1 MMPAFFERLSPSLKT
16 ADAADNQ
23 LTRKV
28 QRLKAGMLYDQL
40 AQGLVATLINAA
52 LTAFIVSSVVEPAT
66 AWLWFTAIT
75 ATCAAR
81 FALLVLFKRQ
91 DRDTFDDIEWSRNF
105 TAGSIATA
113 ACWGMAGVVLF
124 PAESYQHQAFIGFVL
139 AGMAAGASGSMVA
152 DDKTF
157 RAYAVIAIAPYM
169 LRLLIAGHSINIA
182 MAVMCAAF
190 IAALSMSARKNTRCA
205 TDALRL
211 QFENLDLV
219 AKLESNA
226 TELNSVNEALT
237 AENAERQKTESD
249 LLKANDDAKAASR
262 AKSQFL
268 ANMSHEIRTP
278 MNGVFGMTDLLS
290 RTDLDDRQRK
300 LVKTINES
308 AKSLLTIINDI
319 LDLSRIEAGKLN
331 LDSHEFSLKETIE
344 RSADMFVSQADGR
357 GIELSVFIAKDVP
370 AYVKGDSGRLK
381 QVVLNLVG
389 NALKFTKYGEVG
401 IAVTHVSTA
410 GNVSR
415 VKFEIHDTGIGI
427 DAGLQ
432 EKLFQPFAQA
442 ETSISRRFGGTGL
455 GLSIARHLVDL
466 MGGTM
471 ELHSELG
478 KGTRI
483 CFELPLEHGDAS
495 GANEDSDLSVLE
507 GARLLV
513 IDDRETNRIIIKN
526 YLEGAGAQITC
537 AASAAEGWP
546 LLIAAAA
553 TSKPFHAVVVDMMM
567 PVENGLQLSQRI
579 RDEEALSSLKTILAT
594 SLNWQGDLAAIR
606 SAGIEAVLTKPLR
619 RHELTDAVARAISG
633 IRHPGWR
640 LEVEQNRQCRPD
652 QPRRNFNA
660 RVLLAEDNPVNVEVA
675 KEFLSGLG
683 CSVHVAANGLEA
695 VAFARAGNY
704 DIVLMDCQMPVM
716 DGLTATRR
724 IRVLEF
730 EQRLARRP
738 IIAVTANAFAED
750 RILCVESGMDDYL
763 CKPYSE
769 DQLEQVL
776 SKWLSPPGTR
786 LAIPADTALEVPASE
801 NSAEHARQTAS
812 SVAILDPAV
821 TGPLREK
828 RPELLVRLVNTY
840 LSYAPVAMQEVM
852 AALAKEDFTSIGRLA
867 HSLKSSSAN
876 LGAATLSATCRQLEL
891 AANEKRLTVVGTL
904 VETLHRDFADVKTA
918 LDGIAR
924 TIDAVKLSKTAA
936 S

>member
-1 MMPAFFERLSPSLKT
+1 MISALLQGLRRSAKT
-16 ADAADNQ
+16 AGYVPDDLAH
-23 LTRKV
+23 KV
-28 QRLKAGMLYDQL
+28 QRLKVGMLYEQL
-40 AQGLVATLINAA
+40 AQGLVATMINAT
-52 LTAFIVSSVVEPAT
+52 LLSYILSSVVEPT
-66 AWLWFTAIT
+66 TVWVW
-75 ATCAAR
+75 
-81 FALLVLFKRQ
+81 FALVTASCAGRFGLLRLFRRQ
-91 DRDTFDDIEWSRNF
+91 DRETFDDANWLGKF
-105 TAGSIATA
+105 TAGAIATA
-113 ACWGMAGVVLF
+113 VCWGLAGVLLF
-124 PAESYQHQAFIGFVL
+124 PAQSYQHQAFIGFVL

-152 DDKTF
+152 DDRTF
-157 RAYAVIAIAPYM
+157 RFYATIAITPFTFS
-169 LRLLIAGHSINIA
+169 LLMAGSPINLA
-182 MAVMCAAF
+182 MAVMCVAF
-190 IAALSMSARKNTRCA
+190 IAALSMSARKNTKCT
-205 TDALRL
+205 TDALTLR
-211 QFENLDLV
+211 FENLDLV
-219 AKLESNA
+219 EKLENNA
-226 TELNSVNEALT
+226 TKLVSVNDALKL
-237 AENAERQKTESD
+237 ENIERQKTESD
-249 LLKANDDAKAASR
+249 LLKANDDAEAASR

-290 RTDLDDRQRK
+290 RTDLDERQRK

-344 RSADMFVSQADGR
+344 RSADMFAGLADGR
-357 GIELSVFIAKDVP
+357 GLELSVFIAKEVP
-370 AYVKGDSGRLK
+370 SYVKGDSGRLK
-381 QVVLNLVG
+381 QVILNLVG

-401 IAVTHVSTA
+401 ISVTHITTA

-415 VKFEIHDTGIGI
+415 VKFEIRDTGIGI
-427 DAGLQ
+427 DAALQ

-471 ELHSELG
+471 DLQSELG

-483 CFELPLEHGDAS
+483 SFELPLEHGDAS
-495 GANEDSDLSVLE
+495 GASEDSDLTVLE
-507 GARLLV
+507 GARMLV
-513 IDDRETNRIIIKN
+513 VDDRDTNRIIIKN
-526 YLEGAGAQITC
+526 YLEGAGAQITT

-546 LLIAAAA
+546 LLIRAAAMK
-553 TSKPFHAVVVDMMM
+553 KPFHAIVVDMMM
-567 PVENGLQLSQRI
+567 PVENGLQLAQRI
-579 RDEEALSSLKTILAT
+579 RDEPSLNSLKIILAT

-619 RHELTDAVARAISG
+619 RHELTDAVARAIAA

-640 LEVEQNRQCRPD
+640 LEAQQNRQSRPD
-652 QPRRNFNA
+652 EPRRNFNA

-675 KEFLSGLG
+675 REFLSGLG

-730 EQRLARRP
+730 EQRLTRRP

-776 SKWLSPPGTR
+776 LKWLSPADARFALPSATPLEASPPAAPGT
-786 LAIPADTALEVPASE
+786 
-801 NSAEHARQTAS
+801 
-812 SVAILDPAV
+812 SVLDPTV
-821 TGPLREK
+821 TGPLRDK
-828 RPELLVRLVNTY
+828 RPDLLIRLVNTY
-840 LSYAPVAMQEVM
+840 LSYAPTALAEVQVAM
-852 AALAKEDFTSIGRLA
+852 AKQDFTSVGRLA

-876 LGAATLSATCRQLEL
+876 LGAASLSATCRQLEL
-891 AANEKRLTVVGTL
+891 AANEKRMSVVSTL
-904 VETLHRDFADVKTA
+904 VQTLQSDFGDVKNA
-918 LDGIAR
+918 LDEISR
-924 TIDAVKLSKTAA
+924 DLEAVQLANNKAA

>member
-1 MMPAFFERLSPSLKT
+1 MISALLQGLRQSAKT
-16 ADAADNQ
+16 AGNVLDDRAH
-23 LTRKV
+23 KV
-28 QRLKAGMLYDQL
+28 QRLKVGMLYDQL
-40 AQGLVATLINAA
+40 AQGLVATMINAI
-52 LTAFIVSSVVEPAT
+52 LLSYIISSVIDPT
-66 AWLWFTAIT
+66 AVWVW
-75 ATCAAR
+75 
-81 FALLVLFKRQ
+81 FALVTASCAGRFGLLRLFRRQ
-91 DRDTFDDIEWSRNF
+91 DRETFDDANWLGKF
-105 TAGSIATA
+105 TAGAIATA
-113 ACWGMAGVVLF
+113 VCWGLAGVLLF
-124 PAESYQHQAFIGFVL
+124 PAHSYQHQAFIGFVL

-152 DDKTF
+152 DDRTF
-157 RAYAVIAIAPYM
+157 RYYATIAISPFM
-169 LRLLIAGHSINIA
+169 FSLLMAGSSINIA
-182 MAVMCAAF
+182 MAVMCVAF
-190 IAALSMSARKNTRCA
+190 IAALSMSARKNTKSA
-205 TDALRL
+205 TDTLTLR
-211 QFENLDLV
+211 FENFDLV
-219 AKLESNA
+219 KKLESNA
-226 TELNSVNEALT
+226 KELLSVNDALKL
-237 AENAERQKTESD
+237 ENVERQKTECD

-290 RTDLDDRQRK
+290 RTDLDERQRK

-344 RSADMFVSQADGR
+344 RSADMFAGQADGR
-357 GIELSVFIAKDVP
+357 GLELSVFIAKEVP
-370 AYVKGDSGRLK
+370 SYVKGDSGRLK
-381 QVVLNLVG
+381 QVILNLVG

-401 IAVTHVSTA
+401 ISVTHIATA
-410 GNVSR
+410 GNISR
-415 VKFEIHDTGIGI
+415 VKFEIRDTGIGI
-427 DAGLQ
+427 DAALQ

-471 ELHSELG
+471 HLHSELG

-483 CFELPLEHGDAS
+483 SFELPLEHGDAS
-495 GANEDSDLSVLE
+495 GASEDSDLTVLE
-507 GARLLV
+507 GARMLV
-513 IDDRETNRIIIKN
+513 VDDRDTNRIIIKN
-526 YLEGAGAQITC
+526 YLEGAGAQITT

-546 LLIAAAA
+546 LLIRAAA
-553 TSKPFHAVVVDMMM
+553 TNKPFHAIVVDMMM
-567 PVENGLQLSQRI
+567 PVENGLQLAQRI
-579 RDEEALSSLKTILAT
+579 RDEPSLSSLKTILAT

-619 RHELTDAVARAISG
+619 RHELTDAVARSIAG

-640 LEVEQNRQCRPD
+640 LEAEQNRQSRPD
-652 QPRRNFNA
+652 EPRRNFNA

-675 KEFLSGLG
+675 REFLSGLG
-683 CSVHVAANGLEA
+683 CSVHVAVNGLEA
-695 VAFARAGNY
+695 VAFARSGNY

-730 EQRLARRP
+730 EQRLTRRP
-738 IIAVTANAFAED
+738 IVAVTANAFAED

-776 SKWLSPPGTR
+776 LKWLSPADARFVIPSDTPLEPLEALPPATPGT
-786 LAIPADTALEVPASE
+786 
-801 NSAEHARQTAS
+801 
-812 SVAILDPAV
+812 SVLDPAV
-821 TGPLREK
+821 TGPLRDK
-828 RPELLVRLVNTY
+828 RPDLLIRLVKTY
-840 LSYAPVAMQEVM
+840 LSYAPTALAEVQVAM
-852 AALAKEDFTSIGRLA
+852 AKEDFTSVGRLA

-876 LGAATLSATCRQLEL
+876 LGAAALSATCRQLEL
-891 AANEKRLTVVGTL
+891 AANEKRMSVVRSLVQTL
-904 VETLHRDFADVKTA
+904 QSDFGDVKNA
-918 LDGIAR
+918 LDETSRDLEA
-924 TIDAVKLSKTAA
+924 AQLAKKTA